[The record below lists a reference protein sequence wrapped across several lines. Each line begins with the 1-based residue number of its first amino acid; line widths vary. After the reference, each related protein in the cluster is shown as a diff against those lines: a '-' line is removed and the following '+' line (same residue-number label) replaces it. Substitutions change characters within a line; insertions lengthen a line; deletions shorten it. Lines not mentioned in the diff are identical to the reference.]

1 MKKLLLVID
10 MQNDFIS
17 GTLGTKE
24 AILIVPKV
32 IEKIVSFDGDI
43 IYTKDTHTADYKK
56 TQEGKILPVQ
66 HCVKGTDGWRLE
78 STIEKLFLEK
88 GCEGVEKVT
97 FGAKNLPEIIQN
109 KYPDGL
115 EEIEL
120 VGLCT
125 DICVISNA
133 LLLKAFFPE
142 TRIVVDSGC
151 CAGVMPASHQNA
163 LEAMKMC
170 HIIVN

>member
-1 MKKLLLVID
+1 MNKLLLVID
-10 MQNDFIS
+10 MQNDFIH
-17 GTLGTKE
+17 GTLGTGE
-24 AILIVPKV
+24 AVAIVPKV
-32 IEKIVSFDGDI
+32 IDKIVQADNNI
-43 IYTKDTHTADYKK
+43 MYTKDTHTANYKN
-56 TQEGKILPVQ
+56 TQEGHMLPVQ
-66 HCVKGTDGWRLE
+66 HCVRGTDGWRLE

-88 GCEGVEKVT
+88 DCEGVEKNT
-97 FGAKNLPEIIQN
+97 FGAKDLPARIME

-115 EEIEL
+115 DEIEL

-142 TRIVVDSGC
+142 VKISVDSAC
-151 CAGVMPASHQNA
+151 CAGVTPASHSNA

-170 HIIVN
+170 QVVVY